1 MDFVMGDS
9 KKQESFDQYQYYLD
23 FEYNGEAFSR
33 PIFSENQLK
42 EACMTARIKH
52 AVTNAESLLQLEGK
66 LVSEGELS
74 HIRLYDKNMN
84 LLASK
89 D

>member
-1 MDFVMGDS
+1 MGNC
-9 KKQESFDQYQYYLD
+9 KKQEPFEQYQYYLY
-23 FEYNGEAFSR
+23 FEYNGKPYRKRSIFTNCLLGKANKSTLIAYAF
-33 PIFSENQLK
+33 N
-42 EACMTARIKH
+42 A
-52 AVTNAESLLQLEGK
+52 AESLLQLEGK

-74 HIRLYDKNMN
+74 HIRLYDKNMK